1 MDAAARIAGHAVV
14 ETGTHVE
21 ILGEQRWWPGTITG
35 REEGSDGRLVHA
47 VEYDGY
53 PDQDFRLN
61 LEEETW
67 RRVTLGAGGAAPT
80 SGEDSDGEGSD
91 EAADALPASATDI
104 GCAVATGDEGSG
116 VEGDGG
122 EAGDAPLT
130 CEPAPTQPRERHS
143 ARAGDESPAAAG
155 MASGDAG
162 ATYAAPGGYAGREE
176 AAGEASS
183 APAALNWPGRRRPR
197 RSAAMELLRAARR
210 NEDEQREAMLPDD
223 VPMLLPHGAKH
234 SRALREVRR
243 RLREYLS
250 ELAERGQVVPMM
262 RVARGLHPTVRWTI
276 GFGEWLAL
284 TRIRESKASRWL
296 AAEQASARGE
306 EDVVRAGRGAGTV
319 QVMLDNMANHV
330 WREVWPAM
338 PADDTALLVSC

>member
-1 MDAAARIAGHAVV
+1 M
-14 ETGTHVE
+14 
-21 ILGEQRWWPGTITG
+21 
-35 REEGSDGRLVHA
+35 
-47 VEYDGY
+47 
-53 PDQDFRLN
+53 
-61 LEEETW
+61 
-67 RRVTLGAGGAAPT
+67 TLGAGGAAPT

-250 ELAERGQVVPMM
+250 ELARG
-262 RVARGLHPTVRWTI
+262 
-276 GFGEWLAL
+276 
-284 TRIRESKASRWL
+284 
-296 AAEQASARGE
+296 
-306 EDVVRAGRGAGTV
+306 GR
-319 QVMLDNMANHV
+319 LC
-330 WREVWPAM
+330 R
-338 PADDTALLVSC
+338 

>member
-1 MDAAARIAGHAVV
+1 
-14 ETGTHVE
+14 
-21 ILGEQRWWPGTITG
+21 
-35 REEGSDGRLVHA
+35 
-47 VEYDGY
+47 
-53 PDQDFRLN
+53 
-61 LEEETW
+61 
-67 RRVTLGAGGAAPT
+67 
-80 SGEDSDGEGSD
+80 
-91 EAADALPASATDI
+91 
-104 GCAVATGDEGSG
+104 
-116 VEGDGG
+116 
-122 EAGDAPLT
+122 
-130 CEPAPTQPRERHS
+130 
-143 ARAGDESPAAAG
+143 
-155 MASGDAG
+155 
-162 ATYAAPGGYAGREE
+162 
-176 AAGEASS
+176 
-183 APAALNWPGRRRPR
+183 
-197 RSAAMELLRAARR
+197 
-210 NEDEQREAMLPDD
+210 MLPDD

-306 EDVVRAGRGAGTV
+306 EAVVRAGRGAGTV

-338 PADDTALLVSC
+338 PADDKHYWFRVNKHVMGLFDGGGVHRGLNGYFSLRCAAPQ